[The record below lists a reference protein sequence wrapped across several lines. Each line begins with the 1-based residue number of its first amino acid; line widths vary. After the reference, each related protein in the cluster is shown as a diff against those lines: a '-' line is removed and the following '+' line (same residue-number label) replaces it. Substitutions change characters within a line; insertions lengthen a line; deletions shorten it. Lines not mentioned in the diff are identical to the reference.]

1 MPVERIPHR
10 VLIVSSTD
18 KVYHY
23 FTEILPPQEF
33 NPILTATNAAEAK
46 RILLSSPVDIL
57 IINTPL
63 LDEFGVDLALD
74 SSDSNMGILI
84 ITKNEVYDQT
94 AYKVEDTGILTIP
107 KPNSKLAFY
116 SAVKLLV
123 ATHSRIIRFEKKIQ
137 TLQEKM
143 NDIRTVNRA
152 KWLLIDNMNMTEND
166 AHYYIEKQAMDTRLS
181 RREIAENII
190 RTYDK

>member
-1 MPVERIPHR
+1 MPIERVPHR
-10 VLIVSSTD
+10 VLIVSTD
-18 KVYHY
+18 NKVYKF
-23 FTEILPPQEF
+23 FTDMLPPQEF
-33 NPILTATNAAEAK
+33 NPILSAKSAGEAK
-46 RILLSSPVDIL
+46 RILLSSPIDIL

-63 LDEFGVDLALD
+63 SDEFGIELALD
-74 SSDSNMGILI
+74 SSDSSMGILVI
-84 ITKNEVYDQT
+84 AKNEVYEQI
-94 AYKVEDTGILTIP
+94 AYKVEDTGILTMP

-123 ATHSRIIRFEKKIQ
+123 ATHARIMRFEKKIQ

-152 KWLLIDNMNMTEND
+152 KWLLIENMNMSEND

-181 RREIAENII
+181 RCEVAKNII